1 MHFDVS
7 ARGATALAFVA
18 CALCFSAAA
27 CSSTSDGP
35 SGSSS
40 GGSSGNPQ
48 GDGGAK
54 PEEEGP
60 LTPRAVCNTVAADGT
75 TGQGC
80 SGSGSGQE
88 LCPVASTT
96 CGSGS
101 CVYDTRLD
109 NTFRF
114 YCAPTCTVGGDAVCP
129 LGFACAAPTASCAQG
144 TAGLCARD
152 AAWTCNAAIDTTGLR
167 YFEGPTG
174 DLFALKSLSGR
185 ATLSVLVDKAL
196 RELGSWDEASASV
209 IAVLPAPGNRGLL
222 ITGEKE
228 VSFDTASATVAA
240 RQGARSYNQVFGTLA
255 DGTIAA
261 LESTG
266 SVSFAA
272 LQKRNDAGQW
282 TEVGPTKKR
291 VGRLVAL
298 RTGFLANTDGELSVS
313 ADGETFT
320 TIASPPGATL
330 KDATFVAAGRST
342 ADFYLALAGH
352 LYRFRKGTW
361 VEEGPRG
368 GAPVAGRADL
378 LRVSVKDVV
387 AFHTWNGQGYASFI
401 ANGAGCFRT
410 NQVRDFEQGTLAG
423 ESFFLSPGVG
433 SRDKG
438 LCQMPAK

>member
-1 MHFDVS
+1 MLPGFTARS
-7 ARGATALAFVA
+7 ALSLVLSTCALAIAV
-18 CALCFSAAA
+18 AA
-27 CSSTSDGP
+27 CSSSSEGP
-35 SGSSS
+35 SASSS
-40 GGSSGNPQ
+40 GGSSGATG

-60 LTPRAVCNTVAADGT
+60 LQPRAVCNTVAADT
-75 TGQGC
+75 ATGQGC

-88 LCPVASTT
+88 LCPVTSTT
-96 CGSGS
+96 CGSGT

-114 YCAPTCTVGGDAVCP
+114 YCAPTCTVGGDQMCP

-174 DLFALKSLSGR
+174 DLFALKSLSGK
-185 ATLSVLVDKAL
+185 ATLSVLVDRSM
-196 RELGSWDEASASV
+196 RELGSWEEASASV
-209 IAVLPAPGNRGLL
+209 VAVLPAAGNRGLL

-255 DGTIAA
+255 DGSIAA
-261 LESTG
+261 LEATG
-266 SVSFAA
+266 AIGFAA
-272 LQKRNDAGQW
+272 LQKRSESGQW

-291 VGRLVAL
+291 LGRILAL
-298 RTGFLANTDGELSVS
+298 RTGFLANTDGELSIS
-313 ADGETFT
+313 TDGETFT
-320 TIASPPGATL
+320 AIAAPPEATL
-330 KDATFVAAGRST
+330 KDASFVAAGRSPE
-342 ADFYLALAGH
+342 DFYLALAGR

-361 VEEGPRG
+361 VVEGPRG
-368 GAPVAGRADL
+368 GAPVAGRSDV
-378 LRVSVKDVV
+378 LRVSTKNVV
-387 AFHTWNGQGYASFI
+387 AFHTWNGQSYSSFVAS
-401 ANGAGCFRT
+401 GTGCFRT

-423 ESFFLSPGVG
+423 ESFFLAPGVS

-438 LCQMPAK
+438 LCQLPAK